1 MNIVYDEEYKSF
13 HLYNEKISYV
23 MKIEKNCYLS
33 HCYFGKRIRR
43 WNEAAKMYYYDR
55 GFCANPDETDRT
67 FSLDTMPGEYPDF
80 GQGDFRSPA
89 MELEFQDG
97 DRNTRFHYAGYQ
109 ISAGKLSP
117 EKLPHVYVESDKEA
131 MTLEIWMKDEVR
143 GLRLSLYYT
152 IYEDAVLTRFVSIK
166 NESEDIVKIHRLLS
180 MSLDLGEQ
188 DYDILTLGG
197 AHTEEKNV
205 YRRHLLGD
213 SIVVESSRGTSSP
226 QATPFLGI
234 MRKETTEEQG
244 EVFGANLI
252 YSGNFWGCV
261 QCGQYGTTRIQLG
274 INPFQFC
281 WNLKP
286 GEQFDTPET
295 VLVYST
301 EGLGGMSAIFHRL
314 YRKRVCR
321 GKFRE
326 KERPVLLNSWE
337 GMYFAI
343 SEEKML
349 ELADT
354 AVEAGIEL
362 LVMDDGWFR
371 GRNSDTTSLGD
382 WVEDQEKFPE
392 GLQKLAEKVR
402 EKGVEFGIWFEPE
415 MVSPESELY
424 KKHPDWVIRS
434 KRYRPI
440 RSRNQLV
447 LDLANPEVREY
458 LIEALS
464 KILKNG
470 NITYVKWDMNRHLTD
485 LGSAFLNRENQGEL
499 SHRYVL
505 GLYSILEYLTE
516 MFPDVL
522 FESCSSGGGRF
533 DAGMLYYMPQTWTSD
548 NTDAV
553 CRLKIQHGTSM
564 LFPTVSMGAHVS
576 AVPNHQVG
584 RTTSLETRYIVAAAG
599 NLGYELDLQKLSQDE
614 MELIKK
620 QIAQY
625 KKIRRTVQ
633 FGAYYRLA
641 DPFSENQSA
650 WNFVSE
656 DGKQIVFSHVQILA
670 RSAYRI
676 PTLRLRG
683 LDPKAEYKNVET
695 GEVFGGDELMYAGIT
710 IPRVRQDFSATMII
724 FEKM

>member
-1 MNIVYDEEYKSF
+1 
-13 HLYNEKISYV
+13 
-23 MKIEKNCYLS
+23 
-33 HCYFGKRIRR
+33 
-43 WNEAAKMYYYDR
+43 
-55 GFCANPDETDRT
+55 
-67 FSLDTMPGEYPDF
+67 
-80 GQGDFRSPA
+80 
-89 MELEFQDG
+89 
-97 DRNTRFHYAGYQ
+97 
-109 ISAGKLSP
+109 
-117 EKLPHVYVESDKEA
+117 
-131 MTLEIWMKDEVR
+131 
-143 GLRLSLYYT
+143 
-152 IYEDAVLTRFVSIK
+152 
-166 NESEDIVKIHRLLS
+166 
-180 MSLDLGEQ
+180 
-188 DYDILTLGG
+188 
-197 AHTEEKNV
+197 
-205 YRRHLLGD
+205 
-213 SIVVESSRGTSSP
+213 
-226 QATPFLGI
+226 
-234 MRKETTEEQG
+234 
-244 EVFGANLI
+244 
-252 YSGNFWGCV
+252 
-261 QCGQYGTTRIQLG
+261 
-274 INPFQFC
+274 
-281 WNLKP
+281 
-286 GEQFDTPET
+286 
-295 VLVYST
+295 
-301 EGLGGMSAIFHRL
+301 MSAIFHRL

-382 WVEDQEKFPE
+382 WIEDQEKFPE

-533 DAGMLYYMPQTWTSD
+533 DAGMLYYSPQIWCSD
-548 NTDAV
+548 II
-553 CRLKIQHGTSM
+553 CRRHGQVIIQM
-564 LFPTVSMGAHVS
+564 LC
-576 AVPNHQVG
+576 
-584 RTTSLETRYIVAAAG
+584 
-599 NLGYELDLQKLSQDE
+599 
-614 MELIKK
+614 
-620 QIAQY
+620 
-625 KKIRRTVQ
+625 
-633 FGAYYRLA
+633 A
-641 DPFSENQSA
+641 D
-650 WNFVSE
+650 
-656 DGKQIVFSHVQILA
+656 
-670 RSAYRI
+670 
-676 PTLRLRG
+676 
-683 LDPKAEYKNVET
+683 
-695 GEVFGGDELMYAGIT
+695 
-710 IPRVRQDFSATMII
+710 
-724 FEKM
+724 

>member
-1 MNIVYDEEYKSF
+1 M
-13 HLYNEKISYV
+13 
-23 MKIEKNCYLS
+23 
-33 HCYFGKRIRR
+33 
-43 WNEAAKMYYYDR
+43 DR

-117 EKLPHVYVESDKEA
+117 EKLPHVYVGSDKEA

-261 QCGQYGTTRIQLG
+261 QCGQYGTTRVQLG

-314 YRKRVCR
+314 YRKTCVS
-321 GKFRE
+321 GKIQRKGKAGSF
-326 KERPVLLNSWE
+326 KQLE

-382 WVEDQEKFPE
+382 WIEDQEKFPE

-505 GLYSILEYLTE
+505 GLYSI
-516 MFPDVL
+516 FGISHRDVSRCAFL
-522 FESCSSGGGRF
+522 RVAPAEEEDLMQECFIICRRHGQVIIQ
-533 DAGMLYYMPQTWTSD
+533 ML
-548 NTDAV
+548 
-553 CRLKIQHGTSM
+553 C
-564 LFPTVSMGAHVS
+564 
-576 AVPNHQVG
+576 
-584 RTTSLETRYIVAAAG
+584 
-599 NLGYELDLQKLSQDE
+599 
-614 MELIKK
+614 
-620 QIAQY
+620 
-625 KKIRRTVQ
+625 
-633 FGAYYRLA
+633 A
-641 DPFSENQSA
+641 D
-650 WNFVSE
+650 
-656 DGKQIVFSHVQILA
+656 
-670 RSAYRI
+670 
-676 PTLRLRG
+676 
-683 LDPKAEYKNVET
+683 
-695 GEVFGGDELMYAGIT
+695 
-710 IPRVRQDFSATMII
+710 
-724 FEKM
+724 

>member
-261 QCGQYGTTRIQLG
+261 QCGQYGTTRVQLG

-382 WVEDQEKFPE
+382 WIEDQEKFPE

-447 LDLANPEVREY
+447 LDLANPEVR
-458 LIEALS
+458 
-464 KILKNG
+464 
-470 NITYVKWDMNRHLTD
+470 
-485 LGSAFLNRENQGEL
+485 
-499 SHRYVL
+499 
-505 GLYSILEYLTE
+505 
-516 MFPDVL
+516 
-522 FESCSSGGGRF
+522 
-533 DAGMLYYMPQTWTSD
+533 
-548 NTDAV
+548 
-553 CRLKIQHGTSM
+553 
-564 LFPTVSMGAHVS
+564 
-576 AVPNHQVG
+576 
-584 RTTSLETRYIVAAAG
+584 
-599 NLGYELDLQKLSQDE
+599 
-614 MELIKK
+614 
-620 QIAQY
+620 
-625 KKIRRTVQ
+625 
-633 FGAYYRLA
+633 
-641 DPFSENQSA
+641 
-650 WNFVSE
+650 
-656 DGKQIVFSHVQILA
+656 
-670 RSAYRI
+670 
-676 PTLRLRG
+676 
-683 LDPKAEYKNVET
+683 
-695 GEVFGGDELMYAGIT
+695 
-710 IPRVRQDFSATMII
+710 
-724 FEKM
+724 

>member
-261 QCGQYGTTRIQLG
+261 QCGQYGTTRVQLG

-382 WVEDQEKFPE
+382 WIEDQEKFPE
-392 GLQKLAEKVR
+392 GDGGDAILNFLESNQELTVYYAPGPRITYIDPKKLKRLYALHPV
-402 EKGVEFGIWFEPE
+402 
-415 MVSPESELY
+415 MHLNEL
-424 KKHPDWVIRS
+424 
-434 KRYRPI
+434 
-440 RSRNQLV
+440 
-447 LDLANPEVREY
+447 
-458 LIEALS
+458 EALTSTNTDDITQAAEILS
-464 KILKNG
+464 KSTG
-470 NITYVKWDMNRHLTD
+470 NTVLIT
-485 LGSAFLNRENQGEL
+485 LGKQGV
-499 SHRYVL
+499 H
-505 GLYSILEYLTE
+505 
-516 MFPDVL
+516 L
-522 FESCSSGGGRF
+522 FENGTHALVSSKQATVVDTIG
-533 DAGMLYYMPQTWTSD
+533 AGDSHIGSVIAMRTMGHSFLEAISTA
-548 NTDAV
+548 NRIAAKV
-553 CRLKIQHGTSM
+553 
-564 LFPTVSMGAHVS
+564 VSVKG
-576 AVPNHQVG
+576 PII
-584 RTTSLETRYIVAAAG
+584 TTEEFENA
-599 NLGYELDLQKLSQDE
+599 KQDE
-614 MELIKK
+614 
-620 QIAQY
+620 
-625 KKIRRTVQ
+625 T
-633 FGAYYRLA
+633 
-641 DPFSENQSA
+641 
-650 WNFVSE
+650 
-656 DGKQIVFSHVQILA
+656 
-670 RSAYRI
+670 
-676 PTLRLRG
+676 
-683 LDPKAEYKNVET
+683 
-695 GEVFGGDELMYAGIT
+695 
-710 IPRVRQDFSATMII
+710 
-724 FEKM
+724 

>member
-197 AHTEEKNV
+197 AHTE
-205 YRRHLLGD
+205 D
-213 SIVVESSRGTSSP
+213 
-226 QATPFLGI
+226 
-234 MRKETTEEQG
+234 
-244 EVFGANLI
+244 
-252 YSGNFWGCV
+252 
-261 QCGQYGTTRIQLG
+261 
-274 INPFQFC
+274 
-281 WNLKP
+281 
-286 GEQFDTPET
+286 
-295 VLVYST
+295 
-301 EGLGGMSAIFHRL
+301 
-314 YRKRVCR
+314 
-321 GKFRE
+321 
-326 KERPVLLNSWE
+326 
-337 GMYFAI
+337 
-343 SEEKML
+343 
-349 ELADT
+349 
-354 AVEAGIEL
+354 
-362 LVMDDGWFR
+362 
-371 GRNSDTTSLGD
+371 
-382 WVEDQEKFPE
+382 
-392 GLQKLAEKVR
+392 
-402 EKGVEFGIWFEPE
+402 
-415 MVSPESELY
+415 
-424 KKHPDWVIRS
+424 
-434 KRYRPI
+434 
-440 RSRNQLV
+440 
-447 LDLANPEVREY
+447 
-458 LIEALS
+458 
-464 KILKNG
+464 
-470 NITYVKWDMNRHLTD
+470 
-485 LGSAFLNRENQGEL
+485 
-499 SHRYVL
+499 
-505 GLYSILEYLTE
+505 
-516 MFPDVL
+516 
-522 FESCSSGGGRF
+522 
-533 DAGMLYYMPQTWTSD
+533 
-548 NTDAV
+548 
-553 CRLKIQHGTSM
+553 
-564 LFPTVSMGAHVS
+564 
-576 AVPNHQVG
+576 
-584 RTTSLETRYIVAAAG
+584 
-599 NLGYELDLQKLSQDE
+599 QDE

-625 KKIRRTVQ
+625 KRIRRTVQ

>member
-1 MNIVYDEEYKSF
+1 
-13 HLYNEKISYV
+13 
-23 MKIEKNCYLS
+23 
-33 HCYFGKRIRR
+33 
-43 WNEAAKMYYYDR
+43 
-55 GFCANPDETDRT
+55 
-67 FSLDTMPGEYPDF
+67 
-80 GQGDFRSPA
+80 
-89 MELEFQDG
+89 
-97 DRNTRFHYAGYQ
+97 
-109 ISAGKLSP
+109 
-117 EKLPHVYVESDKEA
+117 
-131 MTLEIWMKDEVR
+131 
-143 GLRLSLYYT
+143 
-152 IYEDAVLTRFVSIK
+152 
-166 NESEDIVKIHRLLS
+166 
-180 MSLDLGEQ
+180 
-188 DYDILTLGG
+188 
-197 AHTEEKNV
+197 
-205 YRRHLLGD
+205 
-213 SIVVESSRGTSSP
+213 
-226 QATPFLGI
+226 

-261 QCGQYGTTRIQLG
+261 QCGQYGTTRVQLG

-337 GMYFAI
+337 GRYFAI

-382 WVEDQEKFPE
+382 WIEDQEKFPE

-625 KKIRRTVQ
+625 KRIRRTVQ